1 MIKIFLLALLLAAP
15 AYAQEQDPAEILA
28 ALLAA
33 QSVEVPDDVAPR
45 YRGEVIREPS
55 FAFEPTAMP
64 GTCTDELRGT
74 VYFDD
79 TFSAFCFCNGAAWCV
94 IGSDCG
100 TATACIVAAPTPT
113 PGGE

>member
-1 MIKIFLLALLLAAP
+1 LIKILLLVISLAAP
-15 AYAQEQDPAEILA
+15 AFAQEQDPDAVLA
-28 ALLAA
+28 ALLAERNA
-33 QSVEVPDDVAPR
+33 EVPDDVAPR
-45 YRGEVIREPS
+45 YRGEVVREPS
-55 FAFEPTAMP
+55 FVFEPTTMP